1 MGLLGVLNAYSSRE
15 ETESM
20 LLIVGFVLFLNLL
33 VVCVIIFRW
42 QSRRKVA
49 VSQRIKQYLATDVV
63 HKIKLPANQ
72 LGTTRPLTGWRPI
85 IRRLGEQLALA
96 DGSWTRRMEH
106 RLIQAGLPLKSQ
118 EFLVI
123 CLGAAL
129 VNSLLFMV
137 KGGLLGAVFGGIC
150 GYGLPFLFLKVKT
163 KRRAKAFNDQLGDT
177 LVLVANA
184 LRTGYSFMQA
194 IEMVA
199 REMMPPISVEF
210 ARTLKEMNFGVPT
223 EAAMT
228 NMAMRVDS
236 DDLDLVITAV
246 LIQRQVGGNLAEVL
260 DSIAGTIR
268 ERIRIKGEIKTL
280 TAQGRMS
287 GVIISLLPVV
297 LLLALKLINPG
308 YVDLLFTHPAGQI
321 MLGAAVLGQ
330 VLGIVTIQ
338 KIVTIDI

>member
-1 MGLLGVLNAYSSRE
+1 
-15 ETESM
+15 M
-20 LLIVGFVLFLNLL
+20 LLVIGFMLFLNLL
-33 VVCVIIFRW
+33 VVCLIIFRW

-49 VSQRIKQYLATDVV
+49 VSQRIKQYLDPDDLYQ
-63 HKIKLPANQ
+63 IKSTADQ
-72 LGTTRPLTGWRPI
+72 AGTTQQLSNWRSI
-85 IRRLGEQLALA
+85 IRWLGEQLALS

-129 VNSLLFMV
+129 ACGLLLMV
-137 KGGLLGAVFGGIC
+137 KGGLLGAAVGGIC
-150 GYGLPFLFLKVKT
+150 GYCIPFLFLKIKT

-177 LVLVANA
+177 LILIANA

-199 REMMPPISVEF
+199 REMLPPISAEF
-210 ARTLKEMNFGVPT
+210 GRTLKEMNLGVPT
-223 EAAMT
+223 ETAMT
-228 NMAMRVDS
+228 NMARRVDS

-246 LIQRQVGGNLAEVL
+246 LIQRQVGGNLAQVL
-260 DSIAGTIR
+260 DGIAGTIR

-287 GVIISLLPVV
+287 GVIVSLLPVA
-297 LLLALKLINPG
+297 LLAALKMINPS
-308 YVDLLFTHPAGQI
+308 YIDLLFTHPAGQM